1 MKKLPK
7 ILKIMLSFV
16 LIVTLSFAII
26 PMSTAVKAEEKA
38 ERKVVL
44 ADYDTFDD
52 VFNTFDVMSNLS
64 FIGYYTQ
71 TTDESKVLSGSG
83 SLEMFI
89 EGTLAEN
96 WSGWAQ
102 DGGYPAFLYYVLAN
116 NTKND
121 GNFGFDWKYLSGLS
135 VDIYNP
141 NDFEIRVSM
150 FMMTR
155 DRYPYNHGYTVVP
168 AGGKVT
174 LNSHV
179 SRYFM
184 QNDIGMKK
192 VTAVTFTIDYDRTV
206 LDDGYMYFPEA
217 YVYMDNLTATVN
229 ENPLTDENGATII
242 NKQYAQKEEILNFDS
257 SSDLQYMNSFGG
269 DYVKEEDNLWA
280 TRDWWESYG
289 SSIYYNT
296 NEKYIHEGNVGSLE
310 WRLNPTFQSQWT
322 ASNWTFLTDRSYLY
336 PSTYTG
342 ITVCSDYLNAYNF
355 ASLKNGKA
363 KITVDIYNAGSYAK
377 EVAFGIHDL
386 SGVGQEVKHDFPYSY
401 GELASTD
408 RWTRL
413 EPNKWYTLELT
424 DFSHLDLSQGLARL
438 RLFTSFLDVAEPMSF
453 YVNNL
458 RITYGA

>member
-135 VDIYNP
+135 VDI
-141 NDFEIRVSM
+141 
-150 FMMTR
+150 
-155 DRYPYNHGYTVVP
+155 
-168 AGGKVT
+168 
-174 LNSHV
+174 
-179 SRYFM
+179 
-184 QNDIGMKK
+184 
-192 VTAVTFTIDYDRTV
+192 
-206 LDDGYMYFPEA
+206 
-217 YVYMDNLTATVN
+217 
-229 ENPLTDENGATII
+229 
-242 NKQYAQKEEILNFDS
+242 
-257 SSDLQYMNSFGG
+257 
-269 DYVKEEDNLWA
+269 
-280 TRDWWESYG
+280 
-289 SSIYYNT
+289 
-296 NEKYIHEGNVGSLE
+296 
-310 WRLNPTFQSQWT
+310 
-322 ASNWTFLTDRSYLY
+322 
-336 PSTYTG
+336 
-342 ITVCSDYLNAYNF
+342 
-355 ASLKNGKA
+355 
-363 KITVDIYNAGSYAK
+363 
-377 EVAFGIHDL
+377 
-386 SGVGQEVKHDFPYSY
+386 
-401 GELASTD
+401 
-408 RWTRL
+408 
-413 EPNKWYTLELT
+413 
-424 DFSHLDLSQGLARL
+424 
-438 RLFTSFLDVAEPMSF
+438 
-453 YVNNL
+453 
-458 RITYGA
+458 